1 MSYDINTANKSK
13 AFFCHTQLF
22 NSTAMSGW
30 TFRICNNFTT
40 LSWDQALLTW
50 STQLSRRHLRQYLW
64 GMKCASWFWDMAIP
78 NYYLHVHSVF
88 FRLCW
93 VAFMLHLLTSTMAGF
108 WHKNVFKYILIV
120 TYTIIQSITSSE
132 MCSLH
137 LTHPSAHTHLEQWAA
152 NAAVPRE
159 QLGVRCLAQG
169 SHLSRGQF
177 LPEPRF
183 EPTTSDYKSNAL
195 SISPRLPHKLH
206 APQTSRFNSIMLY
219 KLAIIFISISIIFGC
234 ISCTKHCTFSQGK
247 NLPTNAVKYTWGAA
261 GTRLL

>member
-1 MSYDINTANKSK
+1 MTLTLQTRAKL
-13 AFFCHTQLF
+13 FFCHTQLF

-40 LSWDQALLTW
+40 LSGDQAFLTW

-152 NAAVPRE
+152 NAFFP
-159 QLGVRCLAQG
+159 
-169 SHLSRGQF
+169 SRGNYNF
-177 LPEPRF
+177 F
-183 EPTTSDYKSNAL
+183 SMSNVLKKQKIL
-195 SISPRLPHKLH
+195 SARGLHNISPP
-206 APQTSRFNSIMLY
+206 PPS
-219 KLAIIFISISIIFGC
+219 
-234 ISCTKHCTFSQGK
+234 
-247 NLPTNAVKYTWGAA
+247 
-261 GTRLL
+261 RLLNKLKLSCCKSL